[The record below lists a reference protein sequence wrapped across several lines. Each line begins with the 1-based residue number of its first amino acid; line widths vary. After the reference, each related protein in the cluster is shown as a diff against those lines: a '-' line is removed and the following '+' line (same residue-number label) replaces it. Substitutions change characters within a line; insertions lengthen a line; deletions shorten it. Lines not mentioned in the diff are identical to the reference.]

1 MRWPK
6 LVRDKAAAV
15 PPEVPLARGERV
27 LATAVAKGGAT
38 VVVTT
43 RRLVATEGDL
53 VDGRPWHLV
62 DAGRWDP
69 DEGLLRVTWVDA
81 RPGDTW
87 VLDSPGGVPDALHER
102 VQASVVLV
110 EQVKLDRSRRA
121 RVVLRR
127 DLATGRFLA
136 QTIVGRGCDP
146 DDPELLAATKEVA
159 ANLAEQV
166 GHEPGP

>member
-6 LVRDKAAAV
+6 LVRDKAAPV
-15 PPEVPLARGERV
+15 PPEVSLMRGERV

-53 VDGRPWHLV
+53 ADGRPWHLV
-62 DAGRWDP
+62 DSGRWDP

-81 RPGDTW
+81 HPEETW
-87 VLDSPGGVPDALHER
+87 ELESPGGVPDALHER

-127 DLATGRFLA
+127 DLTTDRLLA

-146 DDPELLAATKEVA
+146 NDPELLAATEEVA
-159 ANLAEQV
+159 ASLAEQV
-166 GHEPGP
+166 GREPGP